1 MTREINRSVIS
12 IPKLSVDDFF
22 SYWVE
27 FTRPFHK
34 LTDKEGDVFAEIL
47 KMRASLEESV
57 INAKV
62 LDSIV
67 LSTEHKAELRK
78 TLGMSAAYFNCVF
91 KKLKDAKVITEN
103 NRIVEKLIPK
113 LTKNASGYEIIISFD
128 FSEDE

>member
-1 MTREINRSVIS
+1 MSKEINRSVIS
-12 IPKLSVDDFF
+12 IPKISVDDFF

-27 FTRPFHK
+27 FTKPFHR
-34 LTDKEGDVFAEIL
+34 LTEKEGDVFAEIL

-57 INAKV
+57 INAKI

-91 KKLKDAKVITEN
+91 KKLKDAKVITED

-113 LTKNASGYEIIISFD
+113 VTKTAVGYEMIISFD
-128 FSEDE
+128 FSKDE